1 MRREH
6 RPRRAAAATGVAGA
20 ACYPRDRR
28 CLLDFARVYDHVA
41 RLLDE
46 HAFLH
51 AVVGALGLHAYG
63 HSRATFDLD
72 LVTVRAAQPWLVRF
86 LEALGYETLHVSPG
100 YSNHQHPDPDWG
112 GLDVIY
118 VDDETAQKLFAHF
131 PRRLKLGSREAPVP
145 RAEHLVAMKVRAMSN
160 DPSRLVQDLADV
172 QQLLRLPE
180 TDRAEVRGYFEKAG
194 MLDWYDRLVATL

>member
-1 MRREH
+1 
-6 RPRRAAAATGVAGA
+6 
-20 ACYPRDRR
+20 
-28 CLLDFARVYDHVA
+28 VA

-46 HAFLH
+46 HAFPH

-72 LVTVRAAQPWLVRF
+72 LVTVQAAQPSLVRA
-86 LEALGYETLHVSPG
+86 LEGLGYETLHVSAG
-100 YSNHQHPDPDWG
+100 YSNHQHADPDWG

-118 VDDETAQKLFAHF
+118 VDEETAGLLF
-131 PRRLKLGSREAPVP
+131 PRCSRTLRLGSRDAPVP
-145 RAEHLVAMKVRAMSN
+145 RAEHLAAMKVRAMRN

-172 QQLLRLPE
+172 QHLLRLPE

-194 MLDWYDRLVATL
+194 MRDWYDRLIATL

>member
-1 MRREH
+1 VQEDVRTRH
-6 RPRRAAAATGVAGA
+6 AILALGGCR
-20 ACYPRDRR
+20 
-28 CLLDFARVYDHVA
+28 LDFVRVYDDVA

-46 HAFLH
+46 HAFPH

-72 LVTVRAAQPWLVRF
+72 LVTVQAAQSALV
-86 LEALGYETLHVSPG
+86 EALQARGYETLHVSAG
-100 YSNHQHPDPDWG
+100 YSNHQHSDPDWG

-118 VDDETAQKLFAHF
+118 VDDETAGLLF
-131 PRRLKLGSREAPVP
+131 PRCSRRLRLGSREAPVP
-145 RAEHLVAMKVRAMSN
+145 RAEHLAAMKVRAMRN

-180 TDRAEVRGYFEKAG
+180 IDRAEVRGYFEKAE

>member
-1 MRREH
+1 
-6 RPRRAAAATGVAGA
+6 
-20 ACYPRDRR
+20 
-28 CLLDFARVYDHVA
+28 VA
-41 RLLDE
+41 RLFE
-46 HAFLH
+46 EREFPH

-72 LVTVRAAQPWLVRF
+72 LVTVRAAQVSLVKS

-118 VDDETAQKLFAHF
+118 VDEETAGQLFTRCS
-131 PRRLKLGSREAPVP
+131 RRLKLGSREAPVP
-145 RAEHLVAMKVRAMSN
+145 RAEHLAAMKVHAMRN

-180 TDRAEVRGYFEKAG
+180 TDRAEVRVYFEKAG
-194 MLDWYDRLVATL
+194 MLDWYDKLVATL

>member
-1 MRREH
+1 M
-6 RPRRAAAATGVAGA
+6 
-20 ACYPRDRR
+20 
-28 CLLDFARVYDHVA
+28 A

-46 HAFLH
+46 HPFPH

-72 LVTVRAAQPWLVRF
+72 LVTVQAAQSPLVEA
-86 LEALGYETLHVSPG
+86 LQALGYETLHVSPG

-118 VDDETAQKLFAHF
+118 VDEATAGLLF
-131 PRRLKLGSREAPVP
+131 PRCSRRLKLGSREAPVP
-145 RAEHLVAMKVRAMSN
+145 RAEHLVAMKVRAMRN
-160 DPSRLVQDLADV
+160 DPARLVQDLADV
-172 QQLLRLPE
+172 QHLLRLPE

-194 MLDWYDRLVATL
+194 MLDWYDRLIATI

>member
-1 MRREH
+1 M
-6 RPRRAAAATGVAGA
+6 
-20 ACYPRDRR
+20 
-28 CLLDFARVYDHVA
+28 A

-46 HAFLH
+46 RAFPH

-72 LVTVRAAQPWLVRF
+72 VVTVLAAQASLVKS

-118 VDDETAQKLFAHF
+118 VDEETAGQLF
-131 PRRLKLGSREAPVP
+131 PRCSRRLELGSREAPVP
-145 RAEHLVAMKVRAMSN
+145 RAEHLAAMKVHAMRN

-194 MLDWYDRLVATL
+194 MLDWYDKLVATL

>member
-1 MRREH
+1 
-6 RPRRAAAATGVAGA
+6 
-20 ACYPRDRR
+20 
-28 CLLDFARVYDHVA
+28 VA
-41 RLLDE
+41 RCLDE
-46 HAFLH
+46 HAFPH

-72 LVTVRAAQPWLVRF
+72 VATVRAAQAALVKS
-86 LEALGYETLHVSPG
+86 LEALGYETLHVSTG

-118 VDDETAQKLFAHF
+118 GDEETAGQLFSNCS
-131 PRRLKLGSREAPVP
+131 RRLKLGSREAPVP
-145 RAEHLVAMKVRAMSN
+145 RAEHLAAMKVHAMRN

-180 TDRAEVRGYFEKAG
+180 TNRAEVRGYFEKAG
-194 MLDWYDRLVATL
+194 MLDWYDKLIATL